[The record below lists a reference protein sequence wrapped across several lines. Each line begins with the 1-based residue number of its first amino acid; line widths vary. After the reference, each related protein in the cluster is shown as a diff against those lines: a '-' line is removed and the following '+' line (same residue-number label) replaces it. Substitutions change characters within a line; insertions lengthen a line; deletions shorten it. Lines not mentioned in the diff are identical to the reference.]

1 MVSPVGTS
9 SFDELAGYFRAESRE
24 VTQNHISCFPYDR
37 GLVFMTVILPESQS
51 LLAELL
57 GIFVKSVATVF
68 FSLCVLLRYF

>member
-1 MVSPVGTS
+1 MSSPDTFGQK
-9 SFDELAGYFRAESRE
+9 AGSNPES
-24 VTQNHISCFPYDR
+24 HFLFPYDR

-68 FSLCVLLRYF
+68 SSLCVLLRYF